1 MKKILLT
8 LFLAIGTFI
17 VSNASSNTFNTEI
30 QYPNEPTE
38 KVVRCELTVTC
49 ADGTVVT
56 AEADSCEKAGKM
68 IDAGCS

>member
-17 VSNASSNTFNTEI
+17 YSNANTITLNPKLQT
-30 QYPNEPTE
+30 PDEPT
-38 KVVRCELTVTC
+38 KKATRCELTVTC

-56 AEADSCEKAGKM
+56 AEACEKAGKM